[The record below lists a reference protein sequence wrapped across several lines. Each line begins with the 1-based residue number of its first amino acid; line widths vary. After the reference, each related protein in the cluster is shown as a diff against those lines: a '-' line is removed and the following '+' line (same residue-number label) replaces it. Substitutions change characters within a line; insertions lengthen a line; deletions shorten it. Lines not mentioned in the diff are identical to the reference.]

1 MALTKRAGLRR
12 LLAAGALLLLG
23 CVKSP
28 PPGPVHWTA
37 LASGL
42 HWASTWALVGPDKLR
57 VPVYLLRLQPQRFRL
72 AVVRAADHGRTL
84 WDAEGF
90 RTAAGALAAM
100 NAGYFDPQWRPLGL
114 LVSDGN
120 QLSRLRRVDH
130 GVFSIAGGRV
140 ALDHA
145 RQFQPPAD
153 LEFAIEC
160 GPRLVVDGAP
170 LHFKP
175 GTDRRVALGK
185 TASGDVVL
193 AASDG
198 VLSLAEWAGLLA
210 APESAGGAGLVDA
223 LNLDGGSSAMLSV
236 ADGAF
241 HFDLRSAVQVPV
253 GIVVF
258 PRKSGSALGR

>member
-1 MALTKRAGLRR
+1 MTAPRRTALRW
-12 LLAAGALLLLG
+12 LLAAGASPLLG
-23 CVKSP
+23 CVKSA
-28 PPGPVHWTA
+28 PPGPVQWAT

-42 HWASTWALVGPDKLR
+42 QWSTTWALAGPDKLR
-57 VPVYLLRLQPQRFRL
+57 VPVHLLRLRPERFRL
-72 AVVRAADHGRTL
+72 GVVRAADHGRTL

-90 RTAAGALAAM
+90 RTVAGALAAI

-114 LVSDGN
+114 LVSDGK

-130 GVFSIAGGRV
+130 GVFSIAAGRV

-145 RQFQPPAD
+145 RQYQPPAD

-175 GTDRRVALGK
+175 GADRRVALGK
-185 TASGDVVL
+185 SASGAVVI

-198 VLSLAEWAGLLA
+198 VLSLAEWAALLA
-210 APESAGGAGLVDA
+210 APESAGGAGLADA

-236 ADGAF
+236 ADGPF
-241 HFDLRSAVQVPV
+241 SFDLRSAVQVPV
-253 GIVVF
+253 GIAVF
-258 PRKSGSALGR
+258 LREPRAVLGR